1 MRATTELH
9 WLFESVG
16 KPQNTQ
22 QGKGSLR
29 EAVAAQIKWLE
40 SVYMGSK
47 IRVTLARNEADLFPA
62 SSGANSSMSNEFESM
77 LSGLDLGNWDDESA
91 ESETGQ

>member
-22 QGKGSLR
+22 QGKGSVR
-29 EAVAAQIKWLE
+29 EALRAQVEWLD

-47 IRVTLARNEADLFPA
+47 IRVTLARSEADLFPA
-62 SSGANSSMSNEFESM
+62 KSGGTSSMVSEFESM
-77 LSGLDLGNWDDESA
+77 LDLIGEQWDTTKA
-91 ESETGQ
+91 EQ